1 MPRFEEYIEDEEHMI
16 TIEKGQKGIK
26 QTRIE
31 GYQNFHHHEAQWK
44 ELVKMDWKMVIG
56 IAV

>member
-1 MPRFEEYIEDEEHMI
+1 MPRFEEYIEDEEHVI

-44 ELVKMDWKMVIG
+44 ELVKMVIG